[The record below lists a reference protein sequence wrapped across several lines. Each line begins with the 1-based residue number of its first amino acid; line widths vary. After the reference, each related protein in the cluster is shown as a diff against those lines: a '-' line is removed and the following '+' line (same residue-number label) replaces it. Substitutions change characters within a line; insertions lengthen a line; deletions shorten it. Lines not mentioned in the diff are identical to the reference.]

1 MNATTSSINATPIIA
16 VLYISLFIF
25 VYYFNCFNCF
35 NSNSFSAIV
44 YSLSIE
50 STTL

>member
-25 VYYFNCFNCF
+25 VYYFNWLVLLLYYILFEKVSDC
-35 NSNSFSAIV
+35 
-44 YSLSIE
+44 E
-50 STTL
+50 